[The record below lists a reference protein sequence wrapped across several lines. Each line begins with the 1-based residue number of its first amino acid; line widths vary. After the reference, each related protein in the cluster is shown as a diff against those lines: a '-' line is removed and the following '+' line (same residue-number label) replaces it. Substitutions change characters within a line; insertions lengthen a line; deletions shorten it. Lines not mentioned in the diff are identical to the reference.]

1 MPPSKCQILCHIIR
15 KIGLYLVLLQGMVF
29 TAVARFIRVKCNFS
43 RMFYMSSYMKTIGF
57 SLAAV
62 LIVNG
67 LIFRYI
73 CWAESDKSYQDGTVG
88 VFPLAHNRT
97 SIVYHG
103 EISRMVEHWASRTAV
118 YRLNVLTVTGNHVDS
133 LVQTAIRYNS
143 GAIRKSMG
151 ISYIGSPLVGG
162 RGIRSWFSCPT
173 VLISYM
179 IISRDEGK
187 VITWSAINENEAV
200 TLSEGQYPMDSMIFI
215 SAGSLFGKWYQLYW
229 GNIQAWTERGLD
241 LYIRGTES
249 RTGRGVAYISYNH
262 DDSASY
268 CLCTAPQGIL
278 NFTQWDSQTQ
288 ATFQRR
294 SSRHPAHAVA
304 FIKSFT

>member
-1 MPPSKCQILCHIIR
+1 
-15 KIGLYLVLLQGMVF
+15 MVF
-29 TAVARFIRVKCNFS
+29 TAVMKFIRVKCKFS
-43 RMFYMSSYMKTIGF
+43 RMFYTSSYLKIVVF

-62 LIVNG
+62 LAVNG
-67 LIFRYI
+67 LIFHYI
-73 CWAESDKSYQDGTVG
+73 CWVASDRNYQDGSVK
-88 VFPLAHNRT
+88 VFPLSHNR
-97 SIVYHG
+97 SRIVYHAG
-103 EISRMVEHWASRTAV
+103 ISGMIQHWASRPTI
-118 YRLNVLTVTGNHVDS
+118 YRMNALTVTGNDIDT

-143 GAIRKSMG
+143 GAIRKSMS

-179 IISRDEGK
+179 IISRDEGR
-187 VITWSAINENEAV
+187 VITWSAINENEAL

-215 SAGSLFGKWYQLYW
+215 SAGSLSGKWYQFYW

-262 DDSASY
+262 DDRASY
-268 CLCTAPQGIL
+268 CLCTAPQGVL
-278 NFTQWDSQTQ
+278 NFTQWDSMTP